1 MKSAMVEFEVIT
13 YDVWGNSKDGYEVN
27 DCFKQGTVEIPEKV
41 FEFKGPADL
50 GKMDSRLMKALRK
63 ADVFDRIQTRSVDI
77 EGEPSYTLY
86 FTRRKDRYP
95 LCELRRMGTRA
106 SQIDAMQA

>member
-1 MKSAMVEFEVIT
+1 MKSKMAEFEIVT
-13 YDVWGNSKDGYEVN
+13 YDVWGNAKDGYEVN
-27 DCFKQGTVEIPEKV
+27 DCRKQGTVEIPESV
-41 FEFKGPADL
+41 FEFKGADDI

-63 ADVFDRIQTRSVDI
+63 ADVFDRTQTRSVEI

-95 LCELRRMGTRA
+95 ICERRRMNTRA
-106 SQIDAMQA
+106 SQVG